1 MNCRNLLSRMHS
13 SVCHSECNEESKP
26 TMLRFFAALKMIVLF
41 FCFLVFLFTAP
52 HFAHAT
58 GVGFVPS
65 TGIWFSRDTFYP
77 KETIRIY
84 TVIINND
91 YYSLDG
97 TVAFYDNRV
106 EIDRVDVKGLAKES
120 VKQIRVFWE
129 PTEGEHAVSAQFIKA
144 VATDEKGN
152 KQTLDIQTINSVA
165 GAPLKMGTST
175 ITPTPIIITT
185 SSATTLGS
193 TTIKIV
199 PLNANTVTTSAVLLG
214 SQTEVVVRKE
224 GDKLVLEPAP
234 ETNTSGFGAHIS
246 EGNSGDTGGDLFA
259 KNREI
264 LDKVEQVAGT
274 ITTTADKINKAYAG
288 TQEVFEKGKGYWAG
302 AKEQWGKAA
311 PYLQK
316 VVPAWKAVSHNNDPR
331 YIAGIVGGVVGL
343 YWILRWKWRKKKI
356 RNFGE
361 D

>member
-1 MNCRNLLSRMHS
+1 MTSYRNLFDLMPSIN
-13 SVCHSECNEESKP
+13 CHSECNEESESA
-26 TMLRFFAALKMIVLF
+26 TLRSFVILKMTIL
-41 FCFLVFLFTAP
+41 LVMSIFIFAP
-52 HFAHAT
+52 HFVAANS
-58 GVGFVPS
+58 VGFVPS
-65 TGIWFSRDTFYP
+65 TGLWFSRNEFLP

-84 TVIINND
+84 TVVINND

-97 TVAFYDNRV
+97 TVAFYDNGT

-165 GAPLKMGTST
+165 GAPLKMGVNTVV
-175 ITPTPIIITT
+175 PTPIIITT

-193 TTIKIV
+193 STIKV
-199 PLNANTVTTSAVLLG
+199 TPLNVSSVITSTTLFG

-224 GDKLVLEPAP
+224 GEKLVLEPAL
-234 ETNTSGFGAHIS
+234 ESNNSAS
-246 EGNSGDTGGDLFA
+246 EGSISGSDIFA

-264 LDKVEQVAGT
+264 LDKAAQVAGT
-274 ITTTADKINKAYAG
+274 ITTTADKLNKAYTG
-288 TQEVFEKGKGYWAG
+288 TKEAIEKGKGYWSG

-311 PYLQK
+311 PYFDKAL
-316 VVPAWKAVSHNNDPR
+316 PSWKAITHDNDPR
-331 YIAGIVGGVVGL
+331 YIAGIVGGAVVVW
-343 YWILRWKWRKKKI
+343 YIIRWRM
-356 RNFGE
+356 RRHRRRDF
-361 D
+361 DRD